1 MKYIIQFLIFLSVLY
16 SFGQDGQL
24 DTSFNPTVNLN
35 NEVRAITEQADGKV
49 LIGGWFTDN
58 GAYTIHRLNQDGSLD
73 TGFNYP
79 PGFIGGINAI
89 VVQPDNKIIVGGGY
103 PGFLK
108 RLNENGSLDPTFDAR
123 LEENEVISS
132 IKLLADNSILVAGI
146 FTQINSTPIQSF
158 AKLSPLGSVDYT
170 FDLNLP
176 VDTYIDDF
184 EVQTDGKIIITG
196 AYDPDPSSQVIIF
209 SRYNADGSPDP
220 SFLAAQQT
228 IGNYIYDIEID
239 QNDKILVS
247 GPFLKIGDITR
258 YSLARLHK
266 DGSLDTS
273 FDSYNL
279 PQNGTTYTIFGVKA
293 LEDGK
298 YFINGT
304 FNIYNDKNS
313 FSIAKINNDGTIDTS
328 FNTAGSGPNDFVW
341 SSCIQNDGKILIG
354 GDFTVY
360 NGTPINRI
368 ARLGNTLSIDDNPF
382 ANGVRVYPNPF
393 KNAINI
399 AGLDN
404 GPITVSIYNLTGQL
418 IKTETM
424 GHLKTINTQA
434 LASGMYLA
442 LIGNGEYSQTV
453 RLVKE

>member
-1 MKYIIQFLIFLSVLY
+1 MKNIVQTLIFLASIY
-16 SFGQDGQL
+16 SFCQDGQL

-35 NEVRAITEQADGKV
+35 NEVRAIAEQADGKI
-49 LIGGWFTDN
+49 LIGGWFTEN
-58 GAYTIHRLNQDGSLD
+58 GSYSIHRLNQDGSLD
-73 TGFNYP
+73 AGFDYP

-123 LEENEVISS
+123 IQEDDVISS
-132 IKLLADNSILVAGI
+132 IKLLADNNILVSGV
-146 FTQINSTPIQSF
+146 FTQINSTHIQSF

-170 FDLNLP
+170 FDLNLQS
-176 VDTYIDDF
+176 DTYIDDF
-184 EVQTDGKIIITG
+184 EVQADGKIIIAG
-196 AYDPDPSSQVIIF
+196 VHDPNPGPQRIIL
-209 SRYNADGSPDP
+209 SRYNPDGSLDP
-220 SFLAAQQT
+220 SFMAAQQT

-247 GPFLKIGDITR
+247 GPFTKIGSVTR
-258 YSLARLHK
+258 YNLARLNG

-279 PQNGTTYTIFGVKA
+279 PENGTTYTIFGIRA

-304 FNIYNDKNS
+304 FNIYNDRNS
-313 FSIAKINNDGTIDTS
+313 FSIAKINNDGTIDPS
-328 FNTAGSGPNDFVW
+328 FNMGTGPNEYVW
-341 SSCIQNDGKILIG
+341 SSCIQNDGKIVIG
-354 GDFTVY
+354 GDFTAY
-360 NGTPINRI
+360 DGTSINRI
-368 ARLGNTLSIDDNPF
+368 ARLGNTLSIIENPF
-382 ANGVRVYPNPF
+382 AEGIRVYPNPF
-393 KNAINI
+393 KDVINI

-404 GPITVSIYNLTGQL
+404 SPISVSIYSLTGQL
-418 IKTETM
+418 IKTETLN
-424 GHLKTINTQA
+424 HLKTIDTQA

-442 LIGNGEYSQTV
+442 RIGNGEYSKSV
-453 RLVKE
+453 KLVKE